1 MNEQA
6 PRSPRWVWIALVL
19 LAIVMLAAVGWVLGP
34 GIEWWMRTVDDV
46 QVSDGISTNEKEVLE
61 AKDKARGR
69 IIAYGSGL
77 LAVGALV
84 FTAVNAAAARRTANA
99 AQANVQAAQR
109 TAEAALR
116 SVEITE
122 RGQQR
127 THELTEQGLVTGRYT
142 TAIEQLGS
150 DKIDIR
156 LGGIYALERIARDSA
171 RDHPTVMAVLATFV
185 REHSHDPD
193 AHTAPSRSPGRPE
206 ENTGGTSSSPP
217 ARTRFR
223 PDLQAALTVIGRRN
237 SDKDTDR
244 IDLCGADLTGA
255 NLVDADLNGVNLNG
269 AFLNG
274 AHLNGAHLSGAHLV
288 RANLNGAHLSE
299 VDLTCANLTRANL
312 NGANL
317 IGAHLNDAN
326 LIRANL
332 SGAFLNSANLSGAD
346 LTRANLREVR
356 GLSAEEIREA
366 ASVMESTVFPGTETP
381 APPSPRTATE
391 NT

>member
-1 MNEQA
+1 
-6 PRSPRWVWIALVL
+6 VWIALVL

-274 AHLNGAHLSGAHLV
+274 AHLNGAHLNGAHLSGAHLNGAHLNGAHLSGAHLV

-332 SGAFLNSANLSGAD
+332 SGAFLNSANL
-346 LTRANLREVR
+346 REVR